1 MIYSIPTIEAMGGGD
16 FISGM
21 PILAHMA
28 IAPLLR
34 AQPCIRNVYHLSEKG
49 LPANFVNLSRFRD
62 HPLFTRKHIVE
73 LHAEM
78 MTEDVLVSPGC
89 YTERSYNI
97 GQSWK
102 NGWLNLERD
111 GTIWPQRL
119 FDLLPKSPRTE
130 PGRRSWNDFAVVAV
144 TSRYRDRFFSWKK
157 EIKFIRSQVK
167 TIYFL
172 GHELEFRDFAR
183 KHPGIDWVKT
193 DNLLEAAFFIQRAK
207 LFSGNQSSMLAIR
220 QGLGLPYR
228 FEQSPN
234 HLDTEQ
240 GSKHETILNPRT
252 RRLHLATICIKKALF
267 DIKEKRYHA

>member
-1 MIYSIPTIEAMGGGD
+1 MIYSLPTVELMGGGQ

-21 PILAHMA
+21 PMAEHKA

-34 AQPCIRNVYHLSEKG
+34 AQLYIRNVFHLSECG

-62 HPLFTRKHIVE
+62 HPLFTRRHIAE

-78 MTEDVLVSPGC
+78 MEPRIVLGHW
-89 YTERSYNI
+89 
-97 GQSWK
+97 WK
-102 NGWLNLERD
+102 KGWLNLERD

-119 FDLLPKSPRTE
+119 FDLLP
-130 PGRRSWNDFAVVAV
+130 RRPLSFGGQRYGDFAVIAV
-144 TSRYRDRFFSWKK
+144 TPRYRDRFFSWKK
-157 EIKFIRSQVK
+157 EIRFLQSQVK
-167 TIYFL
+167 TIFFL
-172 GHELEFRDFAR
+172 GHEMEYRESVFG
-183 KHPGIDWVKT
+183 KHPAIDWIKT

-220 QGLGLPYR
+220 QGLGLSYR

-240 GSKHETILNPRT
+240 GSEHETILNPWT
-252 RRLHLATICIKKALF
+252 RRLHLATICVKKALF
-267 DIKEKRYHA
+267 DVKDKRFHA